1 MHIARVGE
9 RLLRLQIQFRISRSF
24 RPRNLAN
31 LGSKI
36 RFWIRRKE
44 HTLSMLSLRAVQ
56 TARYGYARLCT
67 AVYGYARHCTT
78 MGDNV
83 RLCTTMHGYIWPSA
97 MNGYVRLCTAMHNYA
112 WLSPAI
118 NSYILLCMAM

>member
-9 RLLRLQIQFRISRSF
+9 RLPRLQIQFRISRSF

-44 HTLSMLSLRAVQ
+44 LKSVLSEIMDNRSSLSIVIVIVIVIVFLLSMLRSK
-56 TARYGYARLCT
+56 G
-67 AVYGYARHCTT
+67 
-78 MGDNV
+78 
-83 RLCTTMHGYIWPSA
+83 
-97 MNGYVRLCTAMHNYA
+97 
-112 WLSPAI
+112 
-118 NSYILLCMAM
+118 

>member
-9 RLLRLQIQFRISRSF
+9 RLPRLQIQFRISRSF

-44 HTLSMLSLRAVQ
+44 HTLSFLPLITELQ
-56 TARYGYARLCT
+56 Q
-67 AVYGYARHCTT
+67 H
-78 MGDNV
+78 
-83 RLCTTMHGYIWPSA
+83 
-97 MNGYVRLCTAMHNYA
+97 
-112 WLSPAI
+112 SPFKGS
-118 NSYILLCMAM
+118 SYR

>member
-9 RLLRLQIQFRISRSF
+9 RLPRLQIQFRISRSF

-44 HTLSMLSLRAVQ
+44 HT
-56 TARYGYARLCT
+56 
-67 AVYGYARHCTT
+67 
-78 MGDNV
+78 
-83 RLCTTMHGYIWPSA
+83 
-97 MNGYVRLCTAMHNYA
+97 HNYA
-112 WLSPAI
+112 SVGRDASEAFI
-118 NSYILLCMAM
+118 

>member
-9 RLLRLQIQFRISRSF
+9 RLPRLQIQFRISRSF

-44 HTLSMLSLRAVQ
+44 HT
-56 TARYGYARLCT
+56 
-67 AVYGYARHCTT
+67 
-78 MGDNV
+78 
-83 RLCTTMHGYIWPSA
+83 
-97 MNGYVRLCTAMHNYA
+97 HN
-112 WLSPAI
+112 
-118 NSYILLCMAM
+118 ILL